1 MNSRRKDAFEERTNK
16 IEKERAYYDE
26 IHREKIS
33 HTTTHTSS
41 SSSKKFPFLTPNSQN
56 LKKNLE
62 DITMEDGQELFVN
75 AKYHKER
82 KENTNPLSSPCFD
95 YKYSKIACPYRTEF
109 FHSSKTENDVVKSL
123 VSRATEKDE
132 KTSQQTA
139 SKTEEDEKTSQQSSK
154 KARKKIIIDT
164 DIGTDCDDVLALLM
178 ALRMKDVEIIG
189 VTTNYYPTKLRALV
203 AETMIKASGQN
214 IPVIPGC
221 DYVCGT

>member
-1 MNSRRKDAFEERTNK
+1 
-16 IEKERAYYDE
+16 
-26 IHREKIS
+26 
-33 HTTTHTSS
+33 
-41 SSSKKFPFLTPNSQN
+41 
-56 LKKNLE
+56 
-62 DITMEDGQELFVN
+62 MEDGQELFVN
-75 AKYHKER
+75 AKYHKVR
-82 KENTNPLSSPCFD
+82 KENTNLLSSPCFD
-95 YKYSKIACPYRTEF
+95 YKYSKIACSYRTEF
-109 FHSSKTENDVVKSL
+109 FHATSTEKSL
-123 VSRATEKDE
+123 VSSLVTLAMEK
-132 KTSQQTA
+132 
-139 SKTEEDEKTSQQSSK
+139 DEKTSQQSSK